1 MKKVAVNGCPVCLLQ
16 WRRAVPL
23 GRKAEGP
30 HVTKVVYV
38 SSEILILSK
47 ETTVKL
53 TLIVKIS

>member
-1 MKKVAVNGCPVCLLQ
+1 MKKVAVNGCPVCLLK
-16 WRRAVPL
+16 WRGAVPL
-23 GRKAEGP
+23 GRRAEDP

-47 ETTVKL
+47 ETAAKL